1 MKKTGILFLIVSLLL
16 VCVFIYSAI
25 TGSIHVTPIELLEG
39 LITGQHAQVEIIK
52 DLRIPRMLIA
62 MFTGAALSVSGVLLQ
77 SVMRNPL
84 ADAGVIGISSGASF
98 FSLMAITAL
107 PQFYFYSPLFSVL
120 GGAIA
125 CFLVYVL
132 SWKGGLSPIRMIL
145 VGIAINAM
153 FTGMAEAFVTICSYF
168 NITIN
173 QSGQSNLTMKTW
185 GDVRLIGVYGVAG
198 LVVALFFSRWC
209 NLLALQDKTAKNLG
223 LRVTRMRL
231 LISTTA
237 VLLAAVTAAVAGVIA
252 FVGLLIP
259 HISRR
264 LVGSDHRVLIP
275 FSALS
280 GALLI
285 LTADTLGR
293 TLVAPNEIPASTIMA
308 VIGGPFL
315 IFLLRRGDRLHGH
328 S

>member
-16 VCVFIYSAI
+16 AGVFIYSAI

-39 LITGQHAQVEIIK
+39 LMTGQHAQVEIIK

-185 GDVRLIGVYGVAG
+185 GDVRLIGVYGVIG

-209 NLLALQDKTAKNLG
+209 NLLALTDKTAKNLG

-231 LISTTA
+231 LISITA

>member
-1 MKKTGILFLIVSLLL
+1 MKKTGFLFLIVSLLL

-52 DLRIPRMLIA
+52 DLRIPRVLIA

-185 GDVRLIGVYGVAG
+185 GDVRLIGVYGVVG
-198 LVVALFFSRWC
+198 LVVALFLSKWC

-231 LISTTA
+231 LISITA

-315 IFLLRRGDRLHGH
+315 IFLLKRGDRLHGH

>member
-1 MKKTGILFLIVSLLL
+1 
-16 VCVFIYSAI
+16 
-25 TGSIHVTPIELLEG
+25 
-39 LITGQHAQVEIIK
+39 
-52 DLRIPRMLIA
+52 
-62 MFTGAALSVSGVLLQ
+62 
-77 SVMRNPL
+77 MRNPL

-168 NITIN
+168 NININ

-185 GDVRLIGVYGVAG
+185 GDVRLIGVYGVIG

-231 LISTTA
+231 LISITA

>member
-16 VCVFIYSAI
+16 AGVFIYSAI

-39 LITGQHAQVEIIK
+39 LMTGQHAQVEIIK

-125 CFLVYVL
+125 CFLVYML

-185 GDVRLIGVYGVAG
+185 GDVRLIGVYGVIG

-231 LISTTA
+231 LISITA
-237 VLLAAVTAAVAGVIA
+237 VLLAAVTA